1 MKNKDLFSYKR
12 ILDMLTGEYVDEIM
26 PTDMQIAGNSET
38 PSSSGNFALVTFD
51 ILPGQECIIGDVD
64 FGAGASATAEVR
76 ASYTDYLGNSKTI
89 NRYIYLGAAG
99 FVNQTHDINRNPYM
113 AFYNPKVQG
122 TSTPVNA
129 TVTMTVISASDTVEY
144 TGNIAYVARSSE

>member
-64 FGAGASATAEVR
+64 FGAGASATAEIQATYAILPV
-76 ASYTDYLGNSKTI
+76 Y
-89 NRYIYLGAAG
+89 
-99 FVNQTHDINRNPYM
+99 
-113 AFYNPKVQG
+113 
-122 TSTPVNA
+122 STVSDA
-129 TVTMTVISASDTVEY
+129 LMTVMVTVAFAGVFVPC
-144 TGNIAYVARSSE
+144 TVGL